1 MERGARKVA
10 GRQRAAEIKNKRERW
25 EGGRRGKEGR
35 KEEKNGRG
43 SETNWQ
49 N

>member
-1 MERGARKVA
+1 MEMGARKVA
-10 GRQRAAEIKNKRERW
+10 GRQRAAEIKNKRERR
-25 EGGRRGKEGR
+25 EGGEGRRRG